1 MALINPCHRGLA
13 YGDGHIQGDGQLG
26 QVVRVVGDDL
36 FAVNTDPG
44 LRSFGI
50 LIKDY
55 AAGEMPG
62 IYTNGGVYE
71 TDAFE
76 GTITAGEDL
85 TVSANGFLTNGGG
98 SNAQPANA
106 PIPQAQPDAT
116 NDKQPECPARHCRQ
130 HHQGAGS
137 RGDLVRQS
145 EQCIDRQAA

>member
-1 MALINPCHRGLA
+1 MAFINPCHRGLA

-55 AAGEMPG
+55 AAGQMPG
-62 IYTNGGVYE
+62 IYCNGGVYE

-76 GTITAGEDL
+76 GTITAGDDL
-85 TVSANGFLTNGGG
+85 MVSTNGILTNGGG
-98 SNAQPANA
+98 
-106 PIPQAQPDAT
+106 T
-116 NDKQPECPARHCRQ
+116 ND
-130 HHQGAGS
+130 
-137 RGDLVRQS
+137 LV
-145 EQCIDRQAA
+145 IAQAISVSGGVLKFRLLI